1 MSNRNTAIDAM
12 RFVFILI
19 LCPFHC
25 PAVNPFP
32 NGYIAV
38 EFFFI
43 LAGFFIYLSYRK
55 HNDIGTIDFTLKKA
69 KRFFWPL
76 IISLLLLVLIDR
88 KKYIYPHDLTPDG
101 IVSQYFAHIPEFL
114 FCQGLHL
121 IDVDFYINV
130 ALWFVSILLF
140 GGAIIFSLLRNIG
153 HKAIAIIFPLITL
166 FGVTYLKSFGDCG
179 LVWRSQLSGS
189 PIDCSLIRGLAEM
202 SLGVLLAYIYEQKY
216 TILDRYRHC
225 VSVMGLTGL
234 IGMILIACSHNNYDT
249 LSLFLI
255 PMIILACMHPKTLFT
270 IILRDKIWAQ
280 FGGMSMHMFFIHTFV
295 ATLYYII
302 ASRISLMEEL
312 PLVISLVGY
321 LFCVFLA
328 GAALQII
335 SDKLYKRT
343 FNK

>member
-12 RFVFILI
+12 RFIFILI

-121 IDVDFYINV
+121 IDVDSYINV
-130 ALWFVSILLF
+130 ALWFVSILWRTRQTLWR
-140 GGAIIFSLLRNIG
+140 AVQMLTQKLCCQTI
-153 HKAIAIIFPLITL
+153 HDCPKVVPLH
-166 FGVTYLKSFGDCG
+166 
-179 LVWRSQLSGS
+179 
-189 PIDCSLIRGLAEM
+189 
-202 SLGVLLAYIYEQKY
+202 YE
-216 TILDRYRHC
+216 
-225 VSVMGLTGL
+225 S
-234 IGMILIACSHNNYDT
+234 
-249 LSLFLI
+249 
-255 PMIILACMHPKTLFT
+255 
-270 IILRDKIWAQ
+270 
-280 FGGMSMHMFFIHTFV
+280 
-295 ATLYYII
+295 
-302 ASRISLMEEL
+302 E
-312 PLVISLVGY
+312 
-321 LFCVFLA
+321 
-328 GAALQII
+328 
-335 SDKLYKRT
+335 
-343 FNK
+343 